1 MKVKEG
7 ETEKRRV
14 E

>member
-7 ETEKRRV
+7 RV
-14 E
+14 